1 MVFFQPNQPGAVSQN
16 DNSLG
21 AATPLKKG
29 RFSLL
34 PDPSLSAKINN
45 TASTAPATNIKEMGK
60 PITFNGEQLPKNEE
74 TAKFFTKHS
83 FPPEK
88 GVENQHRSGELI
100 VNGKN
105 LKNLENLKGFNAKS
119 PVDADAIKQATTETR
134 ETAWGN
140 IQSEIANNQATFLS
154 VNHERKIIELK
165 KIDKKTD
172 ITQIK
177 NGFILAGN
185 NIVPLNT
192 NNQPSDFI
200 EYQFIAKD
208 KTLEKDL
215 NTIKQNFV
223 NGNVFIATSAELKI
237 LNKINQN
244 RTQETTIE
252 DKKLDN
258 RSSQDIQQK
267 RESNV
272 LNPAIQPKMQTE
284 ISKKRKTTERENT
297 KSSFTV
303 DEEKTGKADRLK
315 RSEEIREE
323 KQESAH
329 QADRKN
335 QENIDERV
343 LNRNKQKN

>member
-1 MVFFQPNQPGAVSQN
+1 
-16 DNSLG
+16 
-21 AATPLKKG
+21 
-29 RFSLL
+29 
-34 PDPSLSAKINN
+34 
-45 TASTAPATNIKEMGK
+45 MGK

-119 PVDADAIKQATTETR
+119 PVDADAIKQATAETR
-134 ETAWGN
+134 EARFAKIESLITNGKA
-140 IQSEIANNQATFLS
+140 SIAV
-154 VNHERKIIELK
+154 VNHEKKVIEFAKL
-165 KIDKKTD
+165 DKKTD
-172 ITQIK
+172 LTQAK
-177 NGFILAGN
+177 NTFIIAGN
-185 NIVPLNT
+185 NIVPLNI
-192 NNQPSDFI
+192 NEHPSDFA
-200 EYQFIAKD
+200 EYQFITKD
-208 KTLEKDL
+208 KSLEKDF
-215 NTIKQNFV
+215 NTIKQNFI
-223 NGNVFIATSAELKI
+223 NGNVFIATGAELKT
-237 LNKINQN
+237 LNDINHN
-244 RTQETTIE
+244 RTQETKIE
-252 DKKLDN
+252 DKKLDH

-272 LNPAIQPKMQTE
+272 LNPAIQPKVQTE
-284 ISKKRKTTERENT
+284 ISKKRKTIERENV
-297 KSSFTV
+297 KSSFTI
-303 DEEKTGKADRLK
+303 DEEKTAKADQLK
-315 RSEEIREE
+315 RSEEIKEE